1 MRKQRILCLVLS
13 LSTGAAALA
22 ADADRID
29 VHTPLPSTALVLT
42 KSSQGSGFVLDRQ
55 GRLLITSHHVT
66 GAKGEVQVVFPVVE
80 NGQALVR
87 RDYYLNKAPRIRG
100 TVLGSDSKLDLAAI
114 QLDSVPFE
122 VPELKMAASPP
133 QTGDRTHIVG
143 NPGNRAHA
151 WIYDTGSVS
160 RIGKTRLEYTSGQT
174 TEARMLEI
182 KADGLMAPG
191 ASGGPVVNNAGEL
204 IGVLSAAGA
213 QRGELLC
220 VEVGEVR
227 RFLGGVHRAQATQA
241 IRAGDYPLAVA
252 HCDRALAVN
261 PDDPLSY
268 NERGAAESF
277 LDRLDDAIADYTQAL
292 KLDPKL
298 AVAYRNRG
306 SAYLHQDKWAE
317 AVADCTRALKLDPE
331 YVSAFQVR
339 AKAYRKLGKVDEARA
354 DADAAA
360 MLEKKAK

>member
-1 MRKQRILCLVLS
+1 
-13 LSTGAAALA
+13 
-22 ADADRID
+22 
-29 VHTPLPSTALVLT
+29 
-42 KSSQGSGFVLDRQ
+42 
-55 GRLLITSHHVT
+55 
-66 GAKGEVQVVFPVVE
+66 
-80 NGQALVR
+80 
-87 RDYYLNKAPRIRG
+87 
-100 TVLGSDSKLDLAAI
+100 
-114 QLDSVPFE
+114 
-122 VPELKMAASPP
+122 
-133 QTGDRTHIVG
+133 
-143 NPGNRAHA
+143 
-151 WIYDTGSVS
+151 
-160 RIGKTRLEYTSGQT
+160 
-174 TEARMLEI
+174 MLEI

-213 QRGELLC
+213 KRGELLC

-227 RFLGGVHRAQATQA
+227 RFLGRVHRAQATQA
-241 IRAGDYPLAVA
+241 IRAGDYALAVA
-252 HCDRALAVN
+252 HCDRALAVY

-339 AKAYRKLGKVDEARA
+339 AKAYRKLGKVEEARA
-354 DADAAA
+354 DENAAA
-360 MLEKKAK
+360 SLEKKAK